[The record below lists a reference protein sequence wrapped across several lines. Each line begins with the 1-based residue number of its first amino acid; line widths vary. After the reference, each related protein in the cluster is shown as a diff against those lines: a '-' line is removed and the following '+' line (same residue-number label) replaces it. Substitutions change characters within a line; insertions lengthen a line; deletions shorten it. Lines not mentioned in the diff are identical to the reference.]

1 MAPGYIQKNLVLRV
15 QMQIGLPIS
24 HFKVLLLRL
33 LIAALL
39 VPHTWKM
46 LQCGH
51 QFDWTEPEKKQLPL
65 AKATVHTSD
74 GNLAAHNNE

>member
-1 MAPGYIQKNLVLRV
+1 
-15 QMQIGLPIS
+15 MQIGLPIC
-24 HFKVLLLRL
+24 HLLLRL

-39 VPHTWKM
+39 VPHTCKM

-51 QFDWTEPEKKQLPL
+51 QFDWTESEKIQLPL

-74 GNLAAHNNE
+74 GNFAAHNNE